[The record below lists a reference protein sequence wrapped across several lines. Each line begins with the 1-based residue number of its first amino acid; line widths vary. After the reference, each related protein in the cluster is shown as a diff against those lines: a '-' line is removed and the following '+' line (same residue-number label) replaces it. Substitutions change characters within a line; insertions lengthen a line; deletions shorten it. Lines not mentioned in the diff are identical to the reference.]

1 MEQDLSGRVTGTVTQ
16 NHDIQQERIRG
27 HCDWDVSRSITSR
40 VDNGAY
46 VDVHRCCA
54 MRIRWHKCLYSGLR
68 PGQNFFSFL
77 SFHCWIRPGVQNI
90 GIFVHHNVNNSADP
104 VSRTYVDWMRDEFLI
119 GFRTA
124 ASSYFRRAAEWE
136 IVHTVIWLYSCWF
149 AKLSDWP
156 ASQCL
161 PAVEKDTLLMIN
173 MRTHGAPAQI
183 QSLCHIE
190 VISDKNADVSL

>member
-1 MEQDLSGRVTGTVTQ
+1 MLCNENSVTQ
-16 NHDIQQERIRG
+16 VFVFWLETRSEFLLISF
-27 HCDWDVSRSITSR
+27 VSLLNSAWGS
-40 VDNGAY
+40 
-46 VDVHRCCA
+46 
-54 MRIRWHKCLYSGLR
+54 
-68 PGQNFFSFL
+68 
-77 SFHCWIRPGVQNI
+77 NI